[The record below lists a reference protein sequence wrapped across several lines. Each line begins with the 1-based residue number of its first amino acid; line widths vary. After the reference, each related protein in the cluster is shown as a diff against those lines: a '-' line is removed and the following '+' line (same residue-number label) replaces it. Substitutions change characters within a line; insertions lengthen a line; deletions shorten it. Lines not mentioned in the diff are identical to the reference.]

1 MTEQERQTAERLCN
15 SSDFI
20 KAANSFANYAHKEW
34 VQGNADQR
42 AMLMCCVDRT
52 IPEGVG
58 SIGVAVGDGDLIA
71 AALMNMQDDDAM
83 GRILRKAHRTKDV
96 IEDYDTLYQSTRSRL
111 RVDYWLAAFCIL
123 WTLCIIFFQV
133 LGIANWITTI
143 SNLLMMA
150 VISHMLWREI
160 TERRRMMKR
169 LVDAVHRE
177 REERMNMLEQ
187 KLQSFMDMLK
197 SRLSHD
203 DDDEDDD

>member
-20 KAANSFANYAHKEW
+20 KAANSFASYAHKEW

-42 AMLMCCVDRT
+42 AMLICCVDRT

-111 RVDYWLAAFCIL
+111 RVDYWMTALVAV
-123 WTLCIIFFQV
+123 WTLCVIVFQV
-133 LGIANWITTI
+133 LGIAHWITTV
-143 SNLLMMA
+143 SCLLLNAYLGYM
-150 VISHMLWREI
+150 IGCDI
-160 TERRRMMKR
+160 TERRRVMKR